1 MALITVSGG
10 MGCGADKVA
19 RVVSDKTKVPLYDDQ
34 RLQVEAIKLGLRSQD
49 LKGFDEKAPGFF
61 DSLRGYNP
69 ELYIDLM
76 ESVIYE
82 LSRSGNGIIL
92 GHGSQL
98 LLRDFGCAF
107 HVLILASEDYRIK
120 QVMANHGLSEK
131 AAEKMIAKSDS
142 ERRGF
147 MRFAFKIDLDDMSL
161 YDLVINPE
169 KLGTEGAGRLIL
181 EALELQAV
189 KECSLTAL
197 ETMERM
203 ALLKKVQAA
212 LLKEHFGSAQFNVDV
227 PEKGVVH
234 LFGFA
239 VDQEKKNQM
248 IAAAKKVAGV
258 SKVKDDIGILP
269 PGGY

>member
-1 MALITVSGG
+1 
-10 MGCGADKVA
+10 MGCGADRVA
-19 RVVSDKTKVPLYDDQ
+19 RFVADKIKMPLYDDQ
-34 RLQVEAIKLGLRSQD
+34 KLQTEAINLGLRSQE
-49 LKGFDEKAPGFF
+49 LKGFDEKAPGFL

-82 LSRSGNGIIL
+82 VSRSGRGVIL

-98 LLRDFGCAF
+98 LLRDFGCAL
-107 HVLILASEDYRIK
+107 HVLVLASEGYRIK

-131 AAEKMIAKSDS
+131 AAEKMMAKSDS

-147 MRFAFKIDLDDMSL
+147 MRFAFKMDLNDMSL

-169 KLGTEGAGRLIL
+169 KLGIEGAGKLIL
-181 EALELQAV
+181 EALEVQAV

-197 ETMERM
+197 ETMERL

-239 VDQEKKNQM
+239 VNGEKKKQM
-248 IAAAKKVAGV
+248 IETVKKVAGV
-258 SKVKDDIGILP
+258 SKVNDDIGILP

>member
-19 RVVSDKTKVPLYDDQ
+19 RFVAEKTKMPLYDDQ
-34 RLQVEAIKLGLRSQD
+34 KLQIEAIKLGLRSQE

-82 LSRSGNGIIL
+82 ISRSGHGVIL

-98 LLRDFGCAF
+98 LLRDFGCAL
-107 HVLILASEDYRIK
+107 HVLVHASEDYRIK
-120 QVMANHGLSEK
+120 QVMANNGLSEK

-147 MRFAFKIDLDDMSL
+147 MRFAFKMDLDDMSL
-161 YDLVINPE
+161 YDLILNPE
-169 KLGTEGAGRLIL
+169 KLGIEGAGQLVLGGL
-181 EALELQAV
+181 EVQAV

-212 LLKEHFGSAQFNVDV
+212 LLKEHFGSAQFSVDV
-227 PEKGVVH
+227 PEKGAVH

-239 VDQEKKNQM
+239 VNQENKKKM
-248 IAAAKKVAGV
+248 IEAVKKVSGV
-258 SKVKDDIGILP
+258 LRVKDDIGILP
-269 PGGY
+269 PAGY

>member
-1 MALITVSGG
+1 
-10 MGCGADKVA
+10 MGCGADKISRFVA
-19 RVVSDKTKVPLYDDQ
+19 EKAKLPLYDDQ
-34 RLQVEAIKLGLRSQD
+34 KLQMEAIRLGLRAQD
-49 LKGFDEKAPGFF
+49 LKGFDEKAPGFL

-82 LSRSGNGIIL
+82 VARSGDGIIL

-98 LLRDFGCAF
+98 LLRDFGCAL
-107 HVLILASEDYRIK
+107 HVLTHASHDYRIK
-120 QVMANHGLSEK
+120 HVMANHGLSEK

-147 MRFAFKIDLDDMSL
+147 MRFAFKMDLDDMSL
-161 YDLVINPE
+161 YDLILNPE
-169 KLGTEGAGRLIL
+169 KLGIDGAGQLVL
-181 EALELQAV
+181 EALEVQAV

-203 ALLKKVQAA
+203 GLLKRVQAA
-212 LLKEHFGSAQFNVDV
+212 LLKGHFGSAQFNVDV

-239 VDQEKKNQM
+239 LNEEKKQQM
-248 IAAAKKVAGV
+248 VAAVKKVAGV
-258 SKVKDDIGILP
+258 SKVKDEIGILP